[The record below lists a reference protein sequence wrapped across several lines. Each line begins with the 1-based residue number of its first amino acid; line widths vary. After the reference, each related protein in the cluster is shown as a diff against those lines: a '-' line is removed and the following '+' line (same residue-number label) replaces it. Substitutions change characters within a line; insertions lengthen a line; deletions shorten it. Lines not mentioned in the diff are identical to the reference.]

1 METTLTLARHFGTT
15 PFVLFEQDTDGII
28 MIINHFISKGETAKS
43 NTPAP
48 PLNERD
54 ESAAFWAVL

>member
-15 PFVLFEQDTDGII
+15 PFVLFEQDTDEII
-28 MIINHFISKGETAKS
+28 MVIKHFISKGGNSKS
-43 NTPAP
+43 NTPAA

-54 ESAAFWAVL
+54 ESTAFWAAL